1 MLAYS
6 FEHRHKVCQSWRCVE
21 YRHTVYQFRIA
32 LDDWKNCMRLLEPQQ
47 RMEQDGHR
55 KTTSILNKVDATHT
69 ALLETLVVQHD
80 GVQLQDRNHDFN
92 DLLGRPSQDAIKID
106 VPDDDKFDEAT
117 IRGALRNKLDAV
129 LQRLAVKHK
138 VQVEVQRVLWNASA
152 GSVDQSSV
160 LSAVGQHL
168 PQPPKRP
175 LQGREA
181 SQKTRHKQHVLN
193 VVGRRTQLRVLL
205 RCESL
210 PQRLDLRLLAGRW
223 PAHARLGCLRVGG
236 AGTPRCLLLLTA
248 RPEHKDHEGCNNEH
262 ERARASEIH
271 QRCRSGYGIER
282 PLHRCMLG
290 PMCKSLAEAPMQ
302 RGVVENA
309 VVENCVRGAVGK

>member
-1 MLAYS
+1 MDTGKPQASGKLAYFWLQQVS
-6 FEHRHKVCQSWRCVE
+6 TGHHN
-21 YRHTVYQFRIA
+21 IA
-32 LDDWKNCMRLLEPQQ
+32 WFTMCSDSRAGGRARLPNSNGMLQACKPSSKRLPSKFLMMISSTKQPSEEPC
-47 RMEQDGHR
+47 
-55 KTTSILNKVDATHT
+55 
-69 ALLETLVVQHD
+69 
-80 GVQLQDRNHDFN
+80 
-92 DLLGRPSQDAIKID
+92 
-106 VPDDDKFDEAT
+106 
-117 IRGALRNKLDAV
+117 DAV

-138 VQVEVQRVLWNASA
+138 VHIEVQRVFWNASA
-152 GSVDQSSV
+152 GAGDQNRV
-160 LSAVGQHL
+160 LCAVGQHL